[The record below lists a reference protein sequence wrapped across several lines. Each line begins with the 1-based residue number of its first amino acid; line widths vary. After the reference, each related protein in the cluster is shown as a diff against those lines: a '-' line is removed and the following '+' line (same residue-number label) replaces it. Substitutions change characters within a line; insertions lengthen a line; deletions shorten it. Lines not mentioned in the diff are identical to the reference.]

1 MLFTSQAINQIL
13 IPLTFMILYPAD
25 IYAILKTHFNQIC
38 SLCTIYLTTA
48 FIDLVIHQSILFYYI
63 YIRFISLQVFRHWQ
77 TELMHIQMSLYRY
90 CW

>member
-1 MLFTSQAINQIL
+1 MLFTSQATNQIL
-13 IPLTFMILYPAD
+13 LTFMILYPAD

-48 FIDLVIHQSILFYYI
+48 FIDLDINQSIFYFSI
-63 YIRFISLQVFRHWQ
+63 ISLYKFNLFNSFRHWQ

>member
-1 MLFTSQAINQIL
+1 
-13 IPLTFMILYPAD
+13 MILYPAD
-25 IYAILKTHFNQIC
+25 IYAILKIRFNQIC

-48 FIDLVIHQSILFYYI
+48 FIDFVIHQSILFYYI

-77 TELMHIQMSLYRY
+77 TELMHIQMSLHQY